1 MNRLSDGDLSKI
13 QKALSFIYHKRDD
26 VVIGDAWEKG
36 VMAHIRESKMSGG
49 TFDFGALLD
58 RYFWRFA
65 PVAALSLLVLSCIL
79 YQQMASFSEY
89 ETARTLMGNTWAD
102 SFSQIL
108 GAS

>member
-1 MNRLSDGDLSKI
+1 MIRLSDGDLSKI
-13 QKALSFIYHKRDD
+13 QKALSFIYQKRDD

-36 VMAHIRESKMSGG
+36 VMSHIRERKTPAG
-49 TFDFGALLD
+49 TFVFGALLD

-65 PVAALSLLVLSCIL
+65 PVAALTLLVLSFIL

-89 ETARTLMGNTWAD
+89 ETARAFLGDTWAG
-102 SFSQIL
+102 SFNQIL